1 MRRISLSITPG
12 PASLATIAFAL
23 AACPAETPPP
33 QPPAPVVAAPPAPS
47 PPPAPAS
54 TDVPK
59 LRLPRTFLPT
69 SYTARL
75 AIDPDKPTFDGTIQ
89 IDGKL
94 ADTTSTIWL
103 HGYHL
108 TIKSAKATQNGA
120 PIAIT
125 ATPRGEALLE
135 IHADA
140 PMQPGAIQLAF
151 EYSGQIDPLVT
162 LGAFKEVSD
171 KHSYVFTQFESIGA
185 RRVFPCF
192 DEPDPKV
199 PWTLTLDVPSADI
212 AVSNTLTD
220 RDSDLGNGMHRYEF
234 GTTKPLPSYLVA
246 FGVGPFDVVPAG
258 KTKSNVPV
266 RIIVP
271 KGHAAEAAYA
281 AQNTARILDLL
292 EDWFGIP
299 YAFGKLDAMAIPVTS
314 GFGAMENAG
323 LVTFAGQLLMLES
336 KPSWSRRH
344 QYISVA
350 SHEFAHQWFGDLV
363 TTAWWDDIWLNEGFA
378 NWMET
383 KIVAKFEPS
392 WHGELAEVDMRR
404 NAQRSD
410 SLVTARK
417 IRQQIE
423 TENDILNSFD
433 GITYN
438 KGASVLRM
446 FESFVGADTF
456 QRGVRDYLTAKQL
469 GNATSTDFIAAISNA
484 AKRDVAPAFA
494 TFIDQAGL
502 PQLTFDLQCTSGKPR
517 VQIAQTR
524 YVGDQAPPEATKP
537 WIVPVCI
544 TYDGAKTPACT
555 LVDQPT
561 ATLELAGQCP
571 RWIAPNAGGR
581 GYYRVDYTVKQA
593 TTLRDEAWSSLTPA
607 ERLVTFF
614 DIETSATEAHHG
626 QVLPLALA
634 MSFVPKLL
642 AAGDHFSLGEVDGV
656 AGRVIEIAQPDQ
668 RTKLE
673 AWLRATFGPGATK
686 VGLLSKDGDDLDAEH
701 NRQMLVNNDAFWG
714 RDPDLVKQAVE
725 LAAHWRDLPAG
736 MRETLLE
743 IAVDASPDVQADVRA
758 AAKTERDQNLLGEEL
773 GALAAIRDP
782 QRLQQ
787 ALDTMLDPAIDFRRS
802 MWMLAQNSDTATLPT
817 RQAFFKTHQAELL
830 KRLPAIDDTGTSIYA
845 FATPFSSDCDAAR
858 RDELAAFIKDT
869 FSKIPGAPRLI
880 TQLTESLDRCI
891 ATHKLLDPEVRGWLG
906 GVKIIKPA
914 KPAVTKKTSK

>member
-1 MRRISLSITPG
+1 MRRISIL
-12 PASLATIAFAL
+12 FVL
-23 AACPAETPPP
+23 AACPASPPPP
-33 QPPAPVVAAPPAPS
+33 QAPTLPVAAATAPT
-47 PPPAPAS
+47 PPPAPGDA
-54 TDVPK
+54 VPK

-75 AIDPDKPTFDGTIQ
+75 AIDPDKPTFDGAIQ

-94 ADTTSTIWL
+94 TDATSTIWL

-108 TIKSAKATQNGA
+108 TIKAAKATQNGA
-120 PIAIT
+120 AVAIT
-125 ATPRGEALLE
+125 ATPRGDELLE

-140 PMQPGAIQLAF
+140 PLQPGAIQLGF
-151 EYSGQIDPLVT
+151 DYTGQIDPLVT

-246 FGVGPFDVVPAG
+246 FGIGPFDVVPAG

-281 AQNTARILDLL
+281 AANTAHILDLL
-292 EDWFGIP
+292 EEWFGIP

-323 LVTFAGQLLMLES
+323 LVTFDGELLMLEA
-336 KPSWSRRH
+336 KPSWSRRES
-344 QYISVA
+344 YISVA

-392 WHGELAEVDMRR
+392 WHGDLAEVQMRR
-404 NAQRSD
+404 RAQDSD

-423 TENDILNSFD
+423 NENDILNSFD

-456 QRGVRDYLTAKQL
+456 QRGVRDYLTAKQF

-502 PQLTFDLQCTSGKPR
+502 PQLTFDLQCTGGKPR

-524 YVGDQAPPEATKP
+524 YVGDQPPPDETKP

-544 TYDGAKTPACT
+544 SYEGAKAPVCT

-593 TTLRDEAWSSLTPA
+593 TALRDEAWSSLTPA
-607 ERLVTFF
+607 ERLVTFG
-614 DIETSATEAHHG
+614 DVVTSAFEAHHG
-626 QVLPLALA
+626 QQLPLALA

-642 AAGDHFSLGEVDGV
+642 AAGDHFSFNAVGDLVE
-656 AGRVIEIAQPDQ
+656 RVIDLTQPDQ
-668 RTKLE
+668 QAKLE
-673 AWLRATFGPGATK
+673 TWFRATFGPGATK
-686 VGLLSKDGDDLDAEH
+686 VGLVPKDGDDWDAEVNRRSFVGLDAY
-701 NRQMLVNNDAFWG
+701 WG
-714 RDPDLVKQAVE
+714 RDPDLVKQVVE
-725 LAAHWRDLPAG
+725 LAAHWRELSAG
-736 MRETLLE
+736 VRGRFLE
-743 IAVDASPDVQADVRA
+743 IAVDASPEVQADVRA
-758 AAKTERDQNLLGEEL
+758 AVKTEKDPNRLHEDLD
-773 GALAAIRDP
+773 ALSGIRDP
-782 QRLQQ
+782 QRLTQ
-787 ALDTMLDPAIDFRRS
+787 ALDAMLDPTIDFRQS
-802 MWMLAQNSDTATLPT
+802 MWMLASGVNSTLAT
-817 RQAFFKTHQAELL
+817 RQAFFKAHQAELF

-869 FSKIPGAPRLI
+869 FAKIPGAPRLI
-880 TQLTESLDRCI
+880 TQLTERLDRCI

-914 KPAVTKKTSK
+914 KPAKPQQSSK